1 MLKLISSKIRYK
13 VMVSM
18 FLLMTIN
25 SIISVVL
32 VYENVSSSSTKITQK
47 NLEMINTAI
56 SQSLRNAM
64 NTGSVD
70 IIKKAEKD
78 ARNIKGV
85 LELKVEQSESL
96 SKLFATNKISSND
109 KYVLEALNNKKEQ
122 FIESRNN
129 NIHTMRV
136 VKPMIATSECIFCHT
151 NQIVGDVIGVVDLTF
166 SMEESDEDLYGIL
179 KNNIVIATLLA
190 WFTITVIF
198 FLIRYISK
206 PIESLKESI
215 DDLTTSSN
223 LNKTLEIKSNDEI
236 ADVAISFNNYL
247 EYMRKII
254 NEDKVVVKEANE
266 VIQMAKTGFFTYKI
280 KSSSSNE
287 ITNELKDTI
296 NNMID
301 ELNSKLKTINTALS
315 EFGMG
320 NFKHSIKCNDSSGV
334 IGSMIKATDALGN
347 NSSELLSII
356 FIAGEELNKTIDVLS
371 SASSSLSKNTQE
383 QASSLELTAQSIN
396 DISTNIKLSVNNVNT
411 MSKLA
416 DDVNVSAN
424 IGKKL
429 ANKTAVSMDE
439 INNQVQSINEAIT
452 VIDQIAFQTNIL
464 SLNAAVEAAT
474 AGEAGKGFAVVA
486 GEVRNLATRSAQ
498 AANEIKNLVENATIK
513 TNEGKIISDEMIN
526 GYEELT
532 SKIVQ
537 TKDMINEVSNAS
549 ISQSNSISL
558 INDSIGIIDKSIHHS
573 AVEAK
578 NIDELSCKVSSLSK
592 DLLSVS
598 NHVTYR
604 EETKNQVC
612 DIDRTYLLNKLQLG
626 HIKFKDSNFEKL
638 NGNTRFTV
646 LSHNA
651 CSLGQWILKSE
662 NNDEEYTKTANWK
675 AMKEEHF
682 NVHSGV
688 QEYINLDSNTQQPDK
703 LIQQALV
710 VENSISKVFE
720 TLNLVKMESCKI
732 DNKK

>member
-1 MLKLISSKIRYK
+1 
-13 VMVSM
+13 MVSM

-32 VYENVSSSSTKITQK
+32 VYENVSSSSTKIAQK
-47 NLEMINTAI
+47 NLDMLNTAI

-64 NTGSVD
+64 NTGSSD
-70 IIKKAEKD
+70 IIHKAEND

-85 LELKVEQSESL
+85 VDLKVAQSKHLIE
-96 SKLFATNKISSND
+96 LFSTNKSFTND
-109 KYVLEALNNKKEQ
+109 KLVLESMLNKKEQ
-122 FIESRNN
+122 FIESDNN
-129 NIHTMRV
+129 GKHTMRIL
-136 VKPMIATSECIFCHT
+136 KPMVATSECIFCHT

-179 KNNIVIATLLA
+179 KNNIIIATLLA
-190 WFTITVIF
+190 WFTITIIF

-215 DDLTTSSN
+215 DDLSTTSNIDKS
-223 LNKTLEIKSNDEI
+223 LEIKSNDEI
-236 ADVAISFNNYL
+236 GEVAISFNNYL

-254 NEDKVVVKEANE
+254 NEDKIVVKEANE

-280 KSSSSNE
+280 QSSSSNE
-287 ITNELKDTI
+287 ITNELKNTI

-301 ELNSKLKTINTALS
+301 ELNSKLQIINNALS

-320 NFKHSIKCNDSSGV
+320 NFKHSLKSNNSSGV

-383 QASSLELTAQSIN
+383 QANSLELTAQAID
-396 DISTNIKLSVNNVNT
+396 DISRNINLSVNNVNT
-411 MSKLA
+411 MSNLA
-416 DDVNVSAN
+416 DDVNESAN

-429 ANKTAVSMDE
+429 ANKTALSMDE
-439 INNQVQSINEAIT
+439 INTKVQSINEAIT

-486 GEVRNLATRSAQ
+486 QEVRNLATRSAQ
-498 AANEIKNLVENATIK
+498 AANEIKILVEDASIK
-513 TNEGKIISDEMIN
+513 TNEGKIISDEMIT

-532 SKIVQ
+532 SKINQ
-537 TKDMINEVSNAS
+537 TKDMIEEVSNAS
-549 ISQSNSISL
+549 ISQSKSISL
-558 INDSIGIIDKSIHHS
+558 INDSINTIDKSIHES
-573 AVEAK
+573 AIEAK
-578 NIDELSCKVSSLSK
+578 NIDDLSCKVSTLSK

-598 NHVTYR
+598 DHVTYR

-612 DIDRTYLLNKLQLG
+612 DINRTYLLNKLQLG

-638 NGNTRFTV
+638 DGKTKFTV
-646 LSHNA
+646 TDHNSCA
-651 CSLGQWILKSE
+651 LGKWIAQSE
-662 NNDEEYTKTANWK
+662 NNDESYTKTQNWSL
-675 AMKEEHF
+675 MKEHHYK
-682 NVHSGV
+682 VHNGV
-688 QEYINLDSNTQQPDK
+688 QEYINLDSNSEHPDI
-703 LIQQALV
+703 LIPQALTV
-710 VENSISKVFE
+710 VAYINHVFE
-720 TLNLVKMESCKI
+720 SLNTVKIESCNI
-732 DNKK
+732 ENR

>member
-1 MLKLISSKIRYK
+1 MLKFISSKIRYK

-47 NLEMINTAI
+47 NLDMLNTAI

-64 NTGSVD
+64 NTGSSDV
-70 IIKKAEKD
+70 IHKAEED

-85 LELKVEQSESL
+85 VDLKVAQSKEL
-96 SKLFATNKISSND
+96 IELFATKKDFTTNKF
-109 KYVLEALNNKKEQ
+109 VLQSMINKKEQ
-122 FIESRNN
+122 FIESNINN
-129 NIHTMRV
+129 NHTMRIL
-136 VKPMIATSECIFCHT
+136 KPMVATTECIFCHT

-166 SMEESDEDLYGIL
+166 SMNESDEDLYAIL
-179 KNNIVIATLLA
+179 KNNIIIATLLA

-206 PIESLKESI
+206 PIECLKESI
-215 DDLTTSSN
+215 DDLSTTSNIDKS
-223 LNKTLEIKSNDEI
+223 LKIKSNDEI
-236 ADVAISFNNYL
+236 GEVAISFNNYL

-254 NEDKVVVKEANE
+254 NEDKIVVKEANE

-280 KSSSSNE
+280 QSSSSNE
-287 ITNELKDTI
+287 ITNELKNTI

-301 ELNSKLKTINTALS
+301 ELNSKLQTINNALS

-320 NFKHSIKCNDSSGV
+320 NFKHSLKSNNSSGV

-356 FIAGEELNKTIDVLS
+356 FIAGEELNKTIEVLS

-383 QASSLELTAQSIN
+383 QANSLELTAKAID
-396 DISTNIKLSVNNVNT
+396 DISRNINLSVNNVNT
-411 MSKLA
+411 MSSLA
-416 DDVNVSAN
+416 DDVNESAN
-424 IGKKL
+424 IGKNL
-429 ANKTAVSMDE
+429 ANKTALSMDE
-439 INNQVQSINEAIT
+439 INTKVQSINEAIT

-486 GEVRNLATRSAQ
+486 QEVRNLATRSAQ
-498 AANEIKNLVENATIK
+498 AANEIKILVEDASIK
-513 TNEGKIISDEMIN
+513 TNEGKVISDEMIN

-532 SKIVQ
+532 SKINQ
-537 TKDMINEVSNAS
+537 TKNMIEEVSNAS
-549 ISQSNSISL
+549 ISQSKSISL
-558 INDSIGIIDKSIHHS
+558 INDSINTIDKSIHES
-573 AVEAK
+573 AIEAK
-578 NIDELSCKVSSLSK
+578 NIDDLSCKVSTLSK

-598 NHVTYR
+598 EHVTYR

-612 DIDRTYLLNKLQLG
+612 DINRTYLLNKLQLG

-638 NGNTRFTV
+638 DGKTKFTV
-646 LSHNA
+646 TNHNSCA
-651 CSLGQWILKSE
+651 LGKWILQSE
-662 NNDEEYTKTANWK
+662 NNNEGYTKTQNWSLL
-675 AMKEEHF
+675 KEHHF
-682 NVHSGV
+682 KVHNGV
-688 QEYINLDSNTQQPDK
+688 QEYINLDSSAKHPDI
-703 LIQQALV
+703 LIQQALK
-710 VENSISKVFE
+710 VEKSINKVFE
-720 TLNLVKMESCKI
+720 SLNIVKIESCSI
-732 DNKK
+732 ENK